1 MKTVSPAGDTPEILF
16 HLRWIAKIAFLV
28 GAVAAAGLGA
38 MLYVLTDTTGESYGA
53 LIKSHSIAQYQLGPA
68 LLIGGFFLVS
78 FSALLTWL
86 ITLYS
91 SFRIAGPLFRLS
103 RNLESSIRLGPVKP
117 IPIRD
122 SDRLQQEAAMLKEG
136 LAALSLHYAGLRE
149 DVDQAIKKLE
159 ADELSLDERLSLFD
173 GLKKKLAHAHL

>member
-1 MKTVSPAGDTPEILF
+1 MNTTSPFAETPEILF
-16 HLRWIAKIAFLV
+16 HLRWVAKIALWV
-28 GAVAAAGLGA
+28 GTVATVGLGA

-53 LIKSHSIAQYQLGPA
+53 LIKSHSIVQYRLGPA

-78 FSALLTWL
+78 FSAILTWL

-103 RNLESSIRLGPVKP
+103 HNLDISIDLGPVKP
-117 IPIRD
+117 IPIRN

-136 LAALSLHYAGLRE
+136 LAALSSHYGGLRE
-149 DVDQAIKKLE
+149 EVDQAIKKLE
-159 ADELSLDERLSLFD
+159 AGEVSLDERHFIFD
-173 GLKKKLAHAHL
+173 VLKSKLAHARL